1 MTSTKQ
7 PSDTNFTLRRPV
19 SDRAAL
25 LLLSLLAFGLRVYH
39 LTFQSLWRDEVDSI
53 RFAARALPELLR
65 MFTKPGENGP
75 LFFAALRPWLAVAGQ
90 SEFALRYQAVLAGM
104 LAVPLTYALARR
116 LIAIGSNGSWQ
127 FPHGLTLRNVPLIAA
142 LLVATGPYL
151 VWYSQEGKMY
161 AVLTA
166 LALAACLA
174 FLRALEEGRWWQ
186 WLLYLALLVALA
198 LTHVLALLLVAVNV
212 LWLALL
218 WPRYRRRWLALALVL
233 LLPLI
238 PFFRLAGW
246 WQLTLLLNPDF
257 QTGHPFVPLSEL
269 TSGLASGY
277 LRGLGVL
284 ANPWLITLA
293 LFLILAGVAFSSR
306 QPASRGPDEAD
317 ALSPGRWQRLRPS
330 AMLLVWLLLPPAAL
344 FLLSLSKPL
353 YTDRYVIWIAP
364 AFAILLAQGVAGLRI
379 VWRPLGW
386 VALAGLLALS
396 GNGVWRQSH
405 DPIKADLRAA
415 AAYVQAHRQPDDRIV
430 FQMPYIR
437 HTFEYY
443 AGPQPD
449 AVDGSYTNNGMSA
462 EQVAQEMSAAL
473 DSAPATWLVLSED
486 ALWDEAGLV
495 RGWLEENGV
504 RSEDQAFNRVR
515 VMRFTFEP
523 GAQKRRLAGWGEVDR
538 ETAFTT
544 QLYQVFSTNAI
555 GNLED

>member
-1 MTSTKQ
+1 
-7 PSDTNFTLRRPV
+7 
-19 SDRAAL
+19 
-25 LLLSLLAFGLRVYH
+25 
-39 LTFQSLWRDEVDSI
+39 
-53 RFAARALPELLR
+53 

-116 LIAIGSNGSWQ
+116 LVIIGSGRSWQ
-127 FPHGLTLRNVPLIAA
+127 FPRGPTLRNAPLIAA

-166 LALAACLA
+166 LALAACLV
-174 FLRALEEGRWWQ
+174 FLKAVEEGRWWQ
-186 WLLYLALLVALA
+186 WLVYLALLAALA
-198 LTHVLALLLVAVNV
+198 LTHVLALLVVAVNV

-257 QTGHPFVPLSEL
+257 QTGHPFVPLGEL

-284 ANPWLITLA
+284 ANPWLITPA

-306 QPASRGPDEAD
+306 QPAAEAASEPDEPA
-317 ALSPGRWQRLRPS
+317 APPGRWQRLRPS

-386 VALAGLLALS
+386 IALAGLLAL
-396 GNGVWRQSH
+396 GGTGVWRQSH
-405 DPIKADLRAA
+405 DPIKADIRAA
-415 AAYVQAHRQPDDRIV
+415 ATYVQAHRPTDRSH
-430 FQMPYIR
+430 R
-437 HTFEYY
+437 L
-443 AGPQPD
+443 PD
-449 AVDGSYTNNGMSA
+449 ALHPLHLRVLRRP
-462 EQVAQEMSAAL
+462 AA
-473 DSAPATWLVLSED
+473 
-486 ALWDEAGLV
+486 G
-495 RGWLEENGV
+495 RG
-504 RSEDQAFNRVR
+504 
-515 VMRFTFEP
+515 
-523 GAQKRRLAGWGEVDR
+523 GWVVHQQRPDR
-538 ETAFTT
+538 
-544 QLYQVFSTNAI
+544 
-555 GNLED
+555 